1 MEEQTEQT
9 KKEYINNA
17 SALLAQIQSASTKQ
31 VQQSPSLYY
40 YNEYK
45 AATEPLTTA
54 AQQSFPYNPEYQL
67 RPIDAG
73 YRQTTLNNDN
83 EIEKLNG
90 RHPIDL
96 ANIKYDDKVY
106 VIPQGESENLRLNR
120 EHELFKFII
129 GGLWW
134 GPLSEVVSRTTRAG
148 KKGVI
153 GDWGAGTGIWAME
166 LAQQFPGADTH
177 GNDIQCITPIKGRQ
191 VPRNCFYRC
200 VDITKDLTLAYQP
213 ESFDAIQIRCLY
225 AAIQDYPALLKDTL
239 PLLRPG
245 GMLLLMEPKWTT
257 VSRSMTAGPC
267 CRTLATWIEQ
277 LFVEKGLDPGLDG
290 DRLETYV
297 RASGEFDE
305 VKSKVFHARIGA
317 WPAYSGVDLPNR
329 HVAHLFADDLLN
341 LFRSFIPIFLKRG
354 YYEPDINNIIA
365 RAAKETTLTK
375 YRIVEELHYT
385 YAIKRQ

>member
-1 MEEQTEQT
+1 
-9 KKEYINNA
+9 
-17 SALLAQIQSASTKQ
+17 
-31 VQQSPSLYY
+31 
-40 YNEYK
+40 
-45 AATEPLTTA
+45 
-54 AQQSFPYNPEYQL
+54 
-67 RPIDAG
+67 
-73 YRQTTLNNDN
+73 
-83 EIEKLNG
+83 
-90 RHPIDL
+90 
-96 ANIKYDDKVY
+96 
-106 VIPQGESENLRLNR
+106 
-120 EHELFKFII
+120 
-129 GGLWW
+129 
-134 GPLSEVVSRTTRAG
+134 
-148 KKGVI
+148 
-153 GDWGAGTGIWAME
+153 ME

-177 GNDIQCITPIKGRQ
+177 GNDIQCITPIRG
-191 VPRNCFYRC
+191 C

-225 AAIQDYPALLKDTL
+225 AAIQDYPALLRDSL

-245 GMLLLMEPKWTT
+245 GLLLLMEPKWTT
-257 VSRSMTAGPC
+257 VSRSKTAGPC

-290 DRLETYV
+290 NKLESYV